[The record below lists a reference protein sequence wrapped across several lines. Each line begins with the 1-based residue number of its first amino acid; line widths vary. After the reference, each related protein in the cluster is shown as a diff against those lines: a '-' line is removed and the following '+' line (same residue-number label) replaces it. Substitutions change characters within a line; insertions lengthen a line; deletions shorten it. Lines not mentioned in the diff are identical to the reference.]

1 MGRPRGS
8 RNRNTLARE
17 LMAAVNDKDSDF
29 DPAIELCSQTSS
41 QASALLV
48 WTQKPKRQLL
58 HQHSHYQRHHVR
70 RRQ

>member
-17 LMAAVNDKDSDF
+17 LMAAVNDQDSDF
-29 DPAIELCSQTSS
+29 DPAYV
-41 QASALLV
+41 AKPLV
-48 WTQKPKRQLL
+48 KRAHFLVRTQKPKRQLL
-58 HQHSHYQRHHVR
+58 HQHSHYQRHQVR